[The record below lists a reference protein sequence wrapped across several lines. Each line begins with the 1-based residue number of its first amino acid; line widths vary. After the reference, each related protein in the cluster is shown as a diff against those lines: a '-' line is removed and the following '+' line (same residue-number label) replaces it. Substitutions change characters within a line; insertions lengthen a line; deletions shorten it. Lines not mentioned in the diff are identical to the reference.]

1 MFEDEVGLGS
11 GIPNWLR
18 AMDLGAESLGH
29 DWLRCGAYS
38 CGGGWWLS
46 LSEVW
51 LAA

>member
-29 DWLRCGAYS
+29 DWLRCGACS
-38 CGGGWWLS
+38 CGFR
-46 LSEVW
+46 V
-51 LAA
+51 